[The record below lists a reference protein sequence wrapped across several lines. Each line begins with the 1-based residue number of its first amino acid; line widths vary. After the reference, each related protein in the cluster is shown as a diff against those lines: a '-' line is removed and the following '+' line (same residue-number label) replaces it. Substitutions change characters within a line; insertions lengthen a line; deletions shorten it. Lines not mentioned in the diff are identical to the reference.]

1 MEEYRYPS
9 RWFSISLLN
18 IEQNMNRVRN
28 YEKLHLLKDALK
40 SLLKLEK
47 ENVA

>member
-1 MEEYRYPS
+1 MQA
-9 RWFSISLLN
+9 RWVAISLLD

-40 SLLKLEK
+40 SLLNLEQK
-47 ENVA
+47 NVA